1 MKHPELPDCHSCR
14 RMPTKPAVREPLVPR
29 PPARELLYLQFPA
42 EQDVKQADTVRCPVV
57 YSAELPAEQ
66 SDTVRCP
73 AVYSAELPAGQADTG
88 RCPAVYSVRT
98 AEDSPAEHSVHTAE
112 GNPAEHS
119 VRTAEGS
126 PAEHSADRKADKG
139 CTEVLPQ
146 VRPHLL

>member
-42 EQDVKQADTVRCPVV
+42 EQDVKQA
-57 YSAELPAEQ
+57 
-66 SDTVRCP
+66 DTVRCP

>member
-1 MKHPELPDCHSCR
+1 MKHPELPDCHSCH
-14 RMPTKPAVREPLVPR
+14 RMTTKPAVREPLVPR

-42 EQDVKQADTVRCPVV
+42 EQDVKQADTVHCPV
-57 YSAELPAEQ
+57 
-66 SDTVRCP
+66 
-73 AVYSAELPAGQADTG
+73 VYSAELPAGQADTV

-98 AEDSPAEHSVHTAE
+98 AEGS
-112 GNPAEHS
+112 PAEHS